1 MLSCGATCRT
11 ILHDAMPLLKELR
24 IDKPQQMNLKVA
36 SRFRDITT
44 IYINSLLKVTVDEDE
59 GDGWTEINLDLES
72 KLRVVHFL
80 SKFDNLDKVVFV
92 GKDENGDDI
101 QYFTTID
108 AYFFEGEDQSYPD
121 EGGRQ
126 SMLSFIDLLSG
137 GYNCGVLSKP
147 FKISGL
153 VCPDATNRQGMR
165 SDSCKTCLRA
175 CRSFPLES
183 VAEFECRGSSK
194 SKWTTDS
201 ERHQLPKYNDESWLE
216 LYREL
221 EVLRSPLIFQLFG
234 SNIKHLYF
242 KKDVEII
249 SATNSTAICN
259 QIMRLGE
266 HSVTLRFSGDI
277 RGLNVGIIR
286 PKYSDWDNIQ
296 IREPRDHSCSEV
308 VYTIMSLGSGVRY
321 SFYERHGTATTPYCP
336 EFDDNYQRPVGGHPF
351 YIGMTLDLDA
361 GTLIVFKNGQRV
373 GLMKAGLSG
382 EYCWFVKGEASSS
395 QGRVMVS
402 IDRGTSRKP
411 RC

>member
-1 MLSCGATCRT
+1 MESNNNDASCNDIGTVSNDIVLNISSYLGSKDLVSLALTCR
-11 ILHDAMPLLKELR
+11 
-24 IDKPQQMNLKVA
+24 
-36 SRFRDITT
+36 RFGIIKDDHE
-44 IYINSLLKVTVDEDE
+44 NSLV
-59 GDGWTEINLDLES
+59 N
-72 KLRVVHFL
+72 RAA
-80 SKFDNLDKVVFV
+80 
-92 GKDENGDDI
+92 KDI
-101 QYFTTID
+101 
-108 AYFFEGEDQSYPD
+108 
-121 EGGRQ
+121 
-126 SMLSFIDLLSG
+126 L
-137 GYNCGVLSKP
+137 
-147 FKISGL
+147 
-153 VCPDATNRQGMR
+153 
-165 SDSCKTCLRA
+165 
-175 CRSFPLES
+175 
-183 VAEFECRGSSK
+183 K